1 METINELETLT
12 DNEKES
18 VNIFR
23 SYLENVAK
31 FRGKGTASA
40 AARARK
46 DASALTKLLKT
57 IRKELQE
64 AKAAVVAAKK
74 AQKA

>member
-1 METINELETLT
+1 METENELETLT

-31 FRGKGTASA
+31 FRSKGTASA

-46 DASALTKLLKT
+46 DASTLAKLLKT

-64 AKAAVVAAKK
+64 AKAQAVADKK

>member
-1 METINELETLT
+1 METENELETLT

-31 FRGKGTASA
+31 FRSKGTASA

-46 DASALTKLLKT
+46 DASALAKLLKT

-64 AKAAVVAAKK
+64 AKAQAVADKK

>member
-1 METINELETLT
+1 MENTELETLT

-18 VNIFR
+18 VNLFR
-23 SYLENVAK
+23 TYLENVAK
-31 FRGKGTASA
+31 FRSKGTASA

-46 DASALTKLLKT
+46 NASELTKLLKT

-64 AKAAVVAAKK
+64 AKLAAVASKK
-74 AQKA
+74 AESI